1 MYNIETLAKMTGLTR
16 RTIRYYV
23 QRGLLD
29 QPEGGGRGSYYTD
42 RHLSTIEKI
51 KKWSEQGVPLI
62 HMKAMLEGKEIPVHA
77 DVSTGIQVESREL
90 CTIEDGVELLFRAGR
105 LSFED
110 LLEIKNYIENLIR
123 RKTHEP

>member
-1 MYNIETLAKMTGLTR
+1 MYNIETLVKMTGLTR

-42 RHLSTIEKI
+42 RHLGAIEKI

-62 HMKAMLEGKEIPVHA
+62 HMKAMLEGKAVQVHVDA
-77 DVSTGIQVESREL
+77 STGIQTESCER
-90 CTIEDGVELLFRAGR
+90 CTVQDGIELLYRPGR
-105 LSFED
+105 LSRQE
-110 LLEIKNYIENLIR
+110 LLEIKTLIEGLSR
-123 RKTHEP
+123 RKRDER